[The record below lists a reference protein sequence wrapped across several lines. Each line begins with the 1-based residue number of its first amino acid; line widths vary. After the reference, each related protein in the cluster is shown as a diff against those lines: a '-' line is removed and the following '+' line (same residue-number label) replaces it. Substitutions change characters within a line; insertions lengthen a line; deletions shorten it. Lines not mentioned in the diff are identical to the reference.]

1 MSSSEQSRVHSDR
14 QELQDVM
21 SASQVRAQVNRIQEI
36 MRDVMKVDTHFGTI
50 PGTPKPSLWKAGAE
64 KLCMTFRIGIENV
77 IDADLS
83 TADVVRYRI
92 RAIATSQASGIVLG
106 TAMGE
111 CSSDEEKYRWR
122 KAVCN
127 DEFNETAEDRRRRKW
142 KKGYGGGSPTAENQ
156 VRTEPADI
164 ANTVLKMAAK
174 RAQIAVVLQV
184 TAASDIFTQDLEDLP
199 EGVREQVVG
208 SEKSEPKTTEGKP
221 SESTGTSGNQP
232 EQSGPVI
239 SEQQAKRAYAIAA
252 KDCGFTTEQYR
263 AAVKAAGFES
273 DRDIP
278 KSKYDAFVDSFK
290 KVAQR

>member
-1 MSSSEQSRVHSDR
+1 MSSEQSLVHSDR
-14 QELQDVM
+14 QEIQDAM
-21 SASQVRAQVNRIQEI
+21 SAAQVRAQVNRIQEI

-83 TADVVRYRI
+83 TSDVVRYRI
-92 RAIATSQASGIVLG
+92 RAIATSQASGMILG

-127 DEFNETAEDRRRRKW
+127 DEFNETPEDRRRKKW
-142 KKGYGGGSPTAENQ
+142 RKGYGGGSPSAEFQ

-199 EGVREQVVG
+199 EGVREQVVSG
-208 SEKSEPKTTEGKP
+208 EKPETKAQETPNQNGNQSRPQGTPISEP
-221 SESTGTSGNQP
+221 
-232 EQSGPVI
+232 QS
-239 SEQQAKRAYAIAA
+239 KRLYAIAKQA
-252 KDCGFTTEQYR
+252 GWSDEQR
-263 AAVKAAGFES
+263 RDLVKTFGFES
-273 DRDIP
+273 DRDVTKEVYNDVIAKLELGP
-278 KSKYDAFVDSFK
+278 KA
-290 KVAQR
+290 